1 MPARGTEVT
10 VVHHAPD
17 KEMTT
22 VAFELAALER
32 LEDPAAVFSQ
42 TRGWARSVGLVSDR
56 PTYVVTNFARRRGM
70 NFGFHSGPRSL
81 VESLPVIKAQPEHEA
96 DRYLLIGTD
105 AVDPAAVEA
114 VGWAF
119 LPVEEAAAATGW
131 VLGDP
136 VSPERA
142 EDTHEGWP

>member
-1 MPARGTEVT
+1 MHT
-10 VVHHAPD
+10 PD

-56 PTYVVTNFARRRGM
+56 PTYVVTNFARQRGM

-81 VESLPVIKAQPEHEA
+81 LESLPVIKGQPEHEA

-105 AVDPAAVEA
+105 AVDQDEVEA
-114 VGWAF
+114 LGWAF
-119 LPVEEAAAATGW
+119 LHIEDAAAATGW
-131 VLGDP
+131 ALGE
-136 VSPERA
+136 SESA
-142 EDTHEGWP
+142 EDTAETHDGWP